1 MDFQG
6 ERDMDLQTEQSNSIF
21 EAFQDLPD
29 PRKNRNRFY
38 SLFDIVT
45 ISILGILC
53 GADDWVAIN
62 LWASCNLSWLQEC
75 KICVNG
81 VPSHDTL
88 GRFFRY
94 VSSEAFEKS
103 FVCWTQRIAGAIK
116 GVIAIDGK
124 TLKGSADIARNGK
137 AIHIVSAFA
146 AENGLILGQLAT
158 DTKSNE
164 ITAIPILLK
173 MLSIKGT
180 TVTIDAAGCQK
191 NIAKIIHDLGGDYI
205 LALKGNQGNLHAE
218 AKNFFTQAFQVSP
231 EEADCEY
238 YETTEKSRGRLEKRE
253 IWSTSKLDWL
263 PQVDE
268 WDNLNT
274 LICVKS
280 TRKIK
285 EKTSGEMRYYI
296 SSLIASAKEIGCAAR
311 SHWGVEN
318 RVHWQLD
325 VSYGEDRS
333 KVRKDNG
340 PENLSVLKRCTLNLL
355 KADTRTKAGIKNKR
369 AKAGWSKEYMMELL
383 NGK

>member
-1 MDFQG
+1 MN
-6 ERDMDLQTEQSNSIF
+6 LQTQKPNSIF
-21 EAFQDLPD
+21 EAFKDLPD
-29 PRKNRNRFY
+29 PRKERNQFY

-62 LWASCNLSWLQEC
+62 LWASCNLSWLKEC
-75 KICVNG
+75 GICVTG

-94 VSSEAFEKS
+94 VSSDAFEKS
-103 FVCWTQRIAGAIK
+103 FVCWTQRITGAIE

-124 TLKGSADIARNGK
+124 TLKGSGDIARNGK

-146 AENGLILGQLAT
+146 AGNNLILGQLST

-164 ITAIPILLK
+164 ITAIPKLLK
-173 MLSIKGT
+173 MLDIKGA

-191 NIAKIIHDLGGDYI
+191 EIVKTIRDSGGDYV

-218 AKNFFTQAFQVSP
+218 ARNFFSQAIDVSP
-231 EEADCEY
+231 EEADCDY
-238 YETTEKSRGRLEKRE
+238 CKTSEKNRGRFEKRE
-253 IWSTSKLDWL
+253 VWSTNKLDWL
-263 PQVDE
+263 PQLYE
-268 WDNLNT
+268 WKSLNT

-280 TRKIK
+280 TRTIK
-285 EKTSGEMRYYI
+285 GKTSEEMRYYI
-296 SSLIASAKEIGCAAR
+296 SSLITSAKEIGYAVR

-325 VSYGEDRS
+325 VSYGEDKS

-340 PENLSVLKRCTLNLL
+340 AENLSVLKRCTLNLL
-355 KADTRTKAGIKNKR
+355 KADKQTKAGIKNKR
-369 AKAGWSKEYMMELL
+369 AKAGWSRKYMMELL
-383 NGK
+383 SGK